1 MGLLNAEEHA
11 SPFFIVGAS
20 RSGTTLL
27 RLMLNSH
34 PSVAVPHEMDY
45 FHKAIPLSLLRRW
58 QNPGLSA
65 EAFERLIDG
74 WLDSRRYVF
83 EDVGLEHV
91 RKAIL
96 DGPRDLRAPFSRAMQ
111 QWAAH
116 HGKSRWGA
124 KTPKNLFFVDII
136 AEMFPRARFIYLARD
151 PRAVVRSMNNFEFFS
166 DDTVINAFN
175 WRTAATEGREL
186 LAASVPENRRYLVRY
201 ESIATK
207 PEETLRSVCGFL
219 ELPFVSDMLYF
230 HEGPRSAFPET
241 VRTSNIRKPV
251 TEASVTKWK
260 SELSVQGIAAVE
272 SICDAPM
279 RQMGYEPTGAALH
292 WSTRFDIA
300 LKSLYWAWKKRRAS
314 PQRGFTMKYKPFV
327 RLRS

>member
-175 WRTAATEGREL
+175 WRTAATEGR
-186 LAASVPENRRYLVRY
+186 
-201 ESIATK
+201 
-207 PEETLRSVCGFL
+207 
-219 ELPFVSDMLYF
+219 
-230 HEGPRSAFPET
+230 
-241 VRTSNIRKPV
+241 
-251 TEASVTKWK
+251 
-260 SELSVQGIAAVE
+260 
-272 SICDAPM
+272 
-279 RQMGYEPTGAALH
+279 
-292 WSTRFDIA
+292 
-300 LKSLYWAWKKRRAS
+300 
-314 PQRGFTMKYKPFV
+314 
-327 RLRS
+327 